1 MGFGHCAY
9 VSLLES
15 SHVVPLF
22 HLSHERTPW
31 LVIGRPVLYPPPFG
45 GKLGAIGPDRWALAA
60 NAGVGRQ
67 RPPVR

>member
-31 LVIGRPVLYPPPFG
+31 LVIGRPVRDAS
-45 GKLGAIGPDRWALAA
+45 KQ
-60 NAGVGRQ
+60 NVTEGVMDASK
-67 RPPVR
+67 